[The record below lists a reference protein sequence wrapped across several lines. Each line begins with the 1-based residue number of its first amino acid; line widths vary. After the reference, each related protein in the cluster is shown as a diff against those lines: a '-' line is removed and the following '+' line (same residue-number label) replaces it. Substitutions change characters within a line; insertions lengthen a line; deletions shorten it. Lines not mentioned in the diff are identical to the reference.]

1 MSDST
6 AAAALDVEVPLP
18 RLSDAMED
26 GVVLSWLAADGDV
39 VAAGAP
45 LVEIETDKATMTCEA
60 PAAGV
65 LEIIAREGET
75 VPVGTSIAI
84 LRVQGGHRHDA
95 SPSNGAVA
103 AGPARPGRPER
114 RPRDAAESPGRRAAS
129 PLARRLARELGVPL
143 SEVVGSGPRGRI
155 VKADVIAVH
164 ASGQSHRQADPE
176 ASPRRPGRASA
187 AAKGDPEIQELSR
200 LQRTVARRM
209 AESKANVPEF
219 TISCEVDMEE
229 VLALRGSLR
238 QAVVGEEP
246 VPSLNDLI
254 VKACGLALRSFPRVN
269 GSFHGE
275 RFELHERV
283 NVGVAVA
290 GADALCVP
298 VVRDVDERGIIEI
311 AAETR
316 RLAAR
321 VRAGEIE
328 PSEMNGATFTVSN
341 LGMYGVRRFTAVI
354 DPPQAAILAVGA
366 LAPRPAVREGALVV
380 RHLVDLD
387 LTCDHRILY
396 GADAAQ
402 FLGRVREL
410 LEQPLR
416 LLLR

>member
-26 GVVLSWLAADGDV
+26 GVVLSWLAADGDA

-84 LRVQGGHRHDA
+84 LRAQGGHRHDA

-103 AGPARPGRPER
+103 AGPARPGGSEGRQ
-114 RPRDAAESPGRRAAS
+114 RDATESPGRRAAS

-143 SEVVGSGPRGRI
+143 SEIVGSGPRGRI

-164 ASGQSHRQADPE
+164 ASGQSHRQSDPE
-176 ASPRRPGRASA
+176 ASPRRPDRASA
-187 AAKGDPEIQELSR
+187 SAKGAPEIQELSR

-238 QAVVGEEP
+238 RAAVGEEP

-269 GSFHGE
+269 GSFLGD

-290 GADALCVP
+290 GTDALCVP
-298 VVRDVDERGIIEI
+298 VVRDVDARGIMEI

-321 VRAGEIE
+321 VRTGEIE
-328 PSEMNGATFTVSN
+328 PSEMDGATFTVSN

-396 GADAAQ
+396 GAGAAQ